1 MCVGGKLKQQL
12 PTTYWQLAWDRAV
25 SLLLHLCLALRHPLF
40 YYSTSAFR
48 IHWNPLKSK
57 GQWRTLSEGVSSNL
71 KWLCNQQNK
80 TASQISYQLLRGKSI
95 PKGRSVPAVECTGYE
110 NNNLETHNNFNLTFK
125 ARVLVST
132 HKVFIQI
139 CILFSEFTLEY
150 TVQLHKILMAVW
162 PLVIGIPAHSRG
174 LEIDYL

>member
-57 GQWRTLSEGVSSNL
+57 GQWRTLFEGVSSNL

-125 ARVLVST
+125 ARVLVSKCSGSVD
-132 HKVFIQI
+132 HGFWE
-139 CILFSEFTLEY
+139 ILA
-150 TVQLHKILMAVW
+150 LMSCSLFVPCKGAHGPWLLSSAV
-162 PLVIGIPAHSRG
+162 LK
-174 LEIDYL
+174 